1 LVGEPSFGLD
11 FLRPQA
17 HLGLSQRARE
27 ASGGTLRQNIHP
39 WTFAM
44 HPSTTAQ
51 PQNSVAPPG
60 AAAPVLATVTNIEK
74 VIVWIGSPWSL
85 VLHTLI
91 FIGFFAGSVFHWVA
105 WDLML
110 LVLTT
115 VVSLEAIYLAI
126 FIQMTVNR
134 QSQSLKEVEED
145 VESIQEDVEELGE
158 NVEELGENVEEL
170 GENVEELGENVED
183 LKEDVEDIQEDIG
196 EIGED
201 SEDVARDKRQAE
213 MLEALTND
221 VKALLLHL
229 EALKTK

>member
-1 LVGEPSFGLD
+1 
-11 FLRPQA
+11 
-17 HLGLSQRARE
+17 
-27 ASGGTLRQNIHP
+27 
-39 WTFAM
+39 M
-44 HPSTTAQ
+44 STTAQ
-51 PQNSVAPPG
+51 PHDTVAPPG
-60 AAAPVLATVTNIEK
+60 APAGMPAANTIER
-74 VIVWIGSPWSL
+74 VITWIGSPASL

-91 FIGFFAGSVFHWVA
+91 FIAFFIVSLIHWVA

-134 QSQSLKEVEED
+134 QSASLKEVEED

-158 NVEELGENVEEL
+158 NVEELGENVE
-170 GENVEELGENVED
+170 D

-196 EIGED
+196 GED
-201 SEDVARDKRQAE
+201 SEDEARERRQAE

-221 VKALLLHL
+221 VKVLLSHL
-229 EALKTK
+229 EALKAK

>member
-1 LVGEPSFGLD
+1 
-11 FLRPQA
+11 
-17 HLGLSQRARE
+17 
-27 ASGGTLRQNIHP
+27 
-39 WTFAM
+39 M

-51 PQNSVAPPG
+51 QQNPPVPAENTIRG
-60 AAAPVLATVTNIEK
+60 IER
-74 VIVWIGSPWSL
+74 VIIWIGSPASL
-85 VLHTLI
+85 VLHTLS
-91 FIGFFAGSVFHWVA
+91 FVGFFAVSIFRWVP

-134 QSQSLKEVEED
+134 QSQSLREVEEEVGD
-145 VESIQEDVEELGE
+145 IQE
-158 NVEELGENVEEL
+158 NIEELGENVEEL

-201 SEDVARDKRQAE
+201 EEEETRDKKQAE
-213 MLEALTND
+213 MIESLTKDVRAILKSLES
-221 VKALLLHL
+221 
-229 EALKTK
+229 LKLR

>member
-1 LVGEPSFGLD
+1 
-11 FLRPQA
+11 
-17 HLGLSQRARE
+17 
-27 ASGGTLRQNIHP
+27 
-39 WTFAM
+39 M
-44 HPSTTAQ
+44 HPSATAQ
-51 PQNSVAPPG
+51 PQNTVASPG
-60 AAAPVLATVTNIEK
+60 VSTLAMANGIER
-74 VIVWIGSPWSL
+74 VIVWIGSPASL
-85 VLHTLI
+85 VLHTFI
-91 FIGFFAGSVFHWVA
+91 FIGFFAVSLLGWVA

-134 QSQSLKEVEED
+134 QTESLKEVEED
-145 VESIQEDVEELGE
+145 VESIQED
-158 NVEELGENVEEL
+158 VEELGENVEEL

-201 SEDVARDKRQAE
+201 SEDEAREKRQAE

-221 VKALLLHL
+221 VKALLSHL

>member
-1 LVGEPSFGLD
+1 
-11 FLRPQA
+11 
-17 HLGLSQRARE
+17 
-27 ASGGTLRQNIHP
+27 
-39 WTFAM
+39 M

-51 PQNSVAPPG
+51 PQNPVAPTGVPT
-60 AAAPVLATVTNIEK
+60 LAIPTVTAIEK
-74 VIVWIGSPWSL
+74 LIIWIGSPSSL

-91 FIGFFAGSVFHWVA
+91 FIAFFAVSVLHWVA

-134 QSQSLKEVEED
+134 QAESLKEVEED
-145 VESIQEDVEELGE
+145 VESIQENVEELGE

-201 SEDVARDKRQAE
+201 SEDVARETRQAE

-221 VKALLLHL
+221 VKALLSHL
-229 EALKTK
+229 EALKSK

>member
-1 LVGEPSFGLD
+1 
-11 FLRPQA
+11 
-17 HLGLSQRARE
+17 
-27 ASGGTLRQNIHP
+27 
-39 WTFAM
+39 M

-51 PQNSVAPPG
+51 PHNPVAPTG
-60 AAAPVLATVTNIEK
+60 TSTGVLSMANSIER
-74 VIVWIGSPWSL
+74 VIIWIGSPASL
-85 VLHTLI
+85 VLHTVI
-91 FIGFFAGSVFHWVA
+91 FIGFFAVSLLRWVA

-134 QSQSLKEVEED
+134 QSESLKEVEED
-145 VESIQEDVEELGE
+145 VESIQENVEELGE

-196 EIGED
+196 GISED
-201 SEDVARDKRQAE
+201 SEDEAREKRQAE
-213 MLEALTND
+213 MLTALTND

-229 EALKTK
+229 EALKAK

>member
-1 LVGEPSFGLD
+1 
-11 FLRPQA
+11 
-17 HLGLSQRARE
+17 
-27 ASGGTLRQNIHP
+27 
-39 WTFAM
+39 M
-44 HPSTTAQ
+44 HPSATAQ
-51 PQNSVAPPG
+51 PHHPIAPTASAG
-60 AAAPVLATVTNIEK
+60 AATMATSIER
-74 VIVWIGSPWSL
+74 VIIWIGSPASL
-85 VLHTLI
+85 VLHTLV
-91 FIGFFAGSVFHWVA
+91 FIAFFAVSLLRWVA

-134 QSQSLKEVEED
+134 QSESLKEVEED

-196 EIGED
+196 GISED
-201 SEDVARDKRQAE
+201 SEDEARDKRQAE

>member
-1 LVGEPSFGLD
+1 
-11 FLRPQA
+11 
-17 HLGLSQRARE
+17 
-27 ASGGTLRQNIHP
+27 
-39 WTFAM
+39 M

-51 PQNSVAPPG
+51 PHNPVAPPS
-60 AAAPVLATVTNIEK
+60 ASAAPPAIVSGIER
-74 VIVWIGSPWSL
+74 VIIWIGSPASL
-85 VLHTLI
+85 VLHTLV
-91 FIGFFAGSVFHWVA
+91 FIVFFAVSLIHWVQ

-134 QSQSLKEVEED
+134 QSESLKEVEED
-145 VESIQEDVEELGE
+145 VESIQV

-196 EIGED
+196 GISED
-201 SEDVARDKRQAE
+201 SEDEAREKRQAE

-221 VKALLLHL
+221 VKALLSHL
-229 EALKTK
+229 EALKVK

>member
-1 LVGEPSFGLD
+1 
-11 FLRPQA
+11 
-17 HLGLSQRARE
+17 
-27 ASGGTLRQNIHP
+27 
-39 WTFAM
+39 M

-51 PQNSVAPPG
+51 PQNPVVPSGAPAPAVATTT
-60 AAAPVLATVTNIEK
+60 AIEK
-74 VIVWIGSPWSL
+74 VIVWIGSPSSL

-91 FIGFFAGSVFHWVA
+91 FIGFFAVSLFRWVA

-115 VVSLEAIYLAI
+115 LVSLEAIYLAI

-134 QSQSLKEVEED
+134 QAESLKEVEED

-196 EIGED
+196 EISED
-201 SEDVARDKRQAE
+201 SEDVARETRQAE

-221 VKALLLHL
+221 VKALLSHL